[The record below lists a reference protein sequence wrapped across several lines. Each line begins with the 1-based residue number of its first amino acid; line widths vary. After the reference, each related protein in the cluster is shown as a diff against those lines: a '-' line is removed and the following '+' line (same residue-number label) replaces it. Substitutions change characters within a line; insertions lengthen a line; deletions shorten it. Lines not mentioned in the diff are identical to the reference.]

1 MAEKIVVITGAG
13 SGMGRDAALY
23 LNSHDYTVF
32 AGVRGAT
39 DGDELI
45 ESVDRP
51 DALLP
56 IQLDVTSDTQVADA
70 VVAVKE
76 RIRVGA
82 KLVGLFSNAGIAAF
96 DDDVSSE
103 GMSMERLER
112 ILEVDFFGGV
122 RFIRG
127 FLPILR
133 ASRGTVVINSA
144 LMAQTILPFNGG
156 YAAAKCALEGWAD
169 SLRREI
175 APLGVRV
182 VLIEAAAVATDL
194 GAKQSPEAIPIDT
207 PYRTMAPMVKFFL
220 EKQAEVNSKPGA
232 SPRRVSEIVKHAL
245 EARRPKTRY
254 TVGLGARSVSLLGRL
269 PDKVQDK
276 IMIAWLERIASK
288 AP

>member
-1 MAEKIVVITGAG
+1 
-13 SGMGRDAALY
+13 MGRDAALY
-23 LNSHDYTVF
+23 LNSHGYTVF
-32 AGVRGAT
+32 AGDIETA

-45 ESVDRP
+45 EAADRP

-56 IQLDVTSDTQVADA
+56 IQLDVTSDAQVADA

-76 RIRVGA
+76 RIGVGA
-82 KLVGLFSNAGIAAF
+82 KLVGLFSNAGIAGF

-112 ILEVDFFGGV
+112 ILEVDFLGGV

-144 LMAQTILPFNGG
+144 LMAQTVIPFNGG

-182 VLIEAAAVATDL
+182 VLIEAAAVATNL
-194 GAKQSPEAIPIDT
+194 GARQSPEAIPTDT

-220 EKQAEVNSKPGA
+220 GTQAKIDSKPGA

-254 TVGLGARSVSLLGRL
+254 TVGVGARPISLLGRL
-269 PDKVQDK
+269 PDKIQDK
-276 IMIAWLERIASK
+276 IMLAGLKRIASK